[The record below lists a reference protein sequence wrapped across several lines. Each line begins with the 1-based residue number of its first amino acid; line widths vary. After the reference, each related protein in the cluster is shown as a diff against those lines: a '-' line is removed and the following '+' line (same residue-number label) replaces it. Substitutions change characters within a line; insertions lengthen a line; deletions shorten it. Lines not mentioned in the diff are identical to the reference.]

1 MYGGANPIVHVT
13 RRDRRGD
20 LGFSSTLLRLD
31 NARVCEE
38 ASFPGAHTFSRAAD
52 GRMLGRR
59 DRVKVLKAGVNDRHL
74 SGGAWHDI
82 DLGRYDVFNHYLR
95 VDDAPHLFFVQD
107 DRPSSDFAGSIAS
120 HPRKWLCVLAPDGST
135 VRLWQLL
142 RDDGTAASHPME
154 CTFAYVKDDTGE
166 SMVVAGKHYDP
177 NPYRPYSGFIY
188 RKRLRDGEELWRV
201 PTSASPTVIRHVP
214 SAGVILAFFLSGEE
228 IVLSADTG
236 SVLRRNRC
244 EADGLPSVVFS
255 CAVSADRIAVGTVD
269 GRIGVSPLSDFLK

>member
-1 MYGGANPIVHVT
+1 
-13 RRDRRGD
+13 
-20 LGFSSTLLRLD
+20 
-31 NARVCEE
+31 
-38 ASFPGAHTFSRAAD
+38 
-52 GRMLGRR
+52 
-59 DRVKVLKAGVNDRHL
+59 
-74 SGGAWHDI
+74 
-82 DLGRYDVFNHYLR
+82 
-95 VDDAPHLFFVQD
+95 
-107 DRPSSDFAGSIAS
+107 
-120 HPRKWLCVLAPDGST
+120 
-135 VRLWQLL
+135 
-142 RDDGTAASHPME
+142 
-154 CTFAYVKDDTGE
+154 
-166 SMVVAGKHYDP
+166 MVVAGKHYDP